1 MQSVEAE
8 LRLSYPR
15 KTFSALNLKIKS
27 ETWGRH
33 ESSGDRT
40 SCGSHSFQGLK
51 IVRYLHLLNPDLMD
65 YASTDKLKIMT
76 TCSKYALNSYIPSFF
91 ADSNDSRHCIM
102 HKTYNSEIQSLQ
114 IQLGRKAGS
123 KRKIKRSLKKKKGGA
138 KC

>member
-33 ESSGDRT
+33 ESSGDRN

-65 YASTDKLKIMT
+65 YTSTDKLKIMT

-114 IQLGRKAGS
+114 I
-123 KRKIKRSLKKKKGGA
+123 
-138 KC
+138 